1 MYKQNK
7 KIIEKFIMNSGLK
20 KKELLDEVINI
31 KNGWDS
37 DIILCFKSC

>member
-7 KIIEKFIMNSGLK
+7 KIIEKFIKSSSLK
-20 KKELLDEVINI
+20 KKELLDEVKNI

-37 DIILCFKSC
+37 DIILRFKLC